1 MTATLAQTVRSFTEE
16 AVFLARSAAEAE
28 EIQWTA
34 APIPKPREDTT
45 QRAKGGHG
53 DPTLDIVLDERR
65 LVVREAFEEA
75 SRALQELTTGAA
87 NVRRKLD
94 AAIASW
100 NGETAA

>member
-1 MTATLAQTVRSFTEE
+1 MTATLAETVRAFTEE

-65 LVVREAFEEA
+65 LAVRLRYEEA
-75 SRALQELTTGAA
+75 RVVLQELTSQAA
-87 NVRRKLD
+87 DARRNLD